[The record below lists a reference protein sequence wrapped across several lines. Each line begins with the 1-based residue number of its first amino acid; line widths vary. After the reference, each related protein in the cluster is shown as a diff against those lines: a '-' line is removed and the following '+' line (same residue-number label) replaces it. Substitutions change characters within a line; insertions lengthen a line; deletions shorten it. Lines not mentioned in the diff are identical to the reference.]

1 MIQIGLWNYSFIN
14 ETNEKMTEWVDDDVS
29 LSICRYS
36 TSFVHI
42 AYVVFYFY
50 LILSPFK
57 LSPVSEMPSKMP
69 TNSKMRMP
77 CHFFISVTNKKL
89 IPETNL
95 NHLLLSH
102 FLNLKGQVKH
112 FHFSNLQ
119 TKFQRA
125 FLFPKMCTL
134 LIGWTLGAPL
144 WERKSCCVGYHCN
157 TKYIHTVAQTSCTT
171 AATLRAPCWRKSAS
185 SSNRRAVRQP
195 HPLGAFGR
203 RVPVCLKL
211 PNTITSLFDGHINWI
226 IEPNCEGV
234 LNQMLQYTIV
244 QIVGNYSAQPVRTWY
259 LAVTFSRE
267 STNIWTWKINCQLRM
282 SVGIA

>member
-134 LIGWTLGAPL
+134 LIGWTLGAPQK
-144 WERKSCCVGYHCN
+144 EK
-157 TKYIHTVAQTSCTT
+157 
-171 AATLRAPCWRKSAS
+171 AAVW
-185 SSNRRAVRQP
+185 
-195 HPLGAFGR
+195 G
-203 RVPVCLKL
+203 
-211 PNTITSLFDGHINWI
+211 
-226 IEPNCEGV
+226 
-234 LNQMLQYTIV
+234 TIV
-244 QIVGNYSAQPVRTWY
+244 ILNTYIPLLKQAAQQQPP
-259 LAVTFSRE
+259 SE
-267 STNIWTWKINCQLRM
+267 LR
-282 SVGIA
+282 VEENPQARRIGELCANPIP